1 MPAGR
6 HANTVEEMGDAELR
20 GRTVL
25 HVSAH
30 PDDELLGAPATLFA
44 LRDAGLRI
52 VNIACGLGR
61 PVQHARRRVEVDEAS
76 ARAKF
81 ELRVLDPPLGLS
93 VDDDLVTAEMHI
105 RDAVVA
111 AVGEHEPACIV
122 APSPHDRHHG
132 HETVGR
138 GVRLALEAVAAPPV
152 WLAWEF
158 WAMLPLPT
166 LLVSYDDLRL
176 EEIKTA
182 LSAHA
187 GELARIDYAR
197 ALEARARL
205 SGLLGGERVFG
216 YGRDI
221 VDPPLAEVL
230 CALHRWDGEWWA
242 GAPRALDQG
251 TPLAGKRSERR
262 LGWWLRSPGFSQTM
276 RELV

>member
-1 MPAGR
+1 
-6 HANTVEEMGDAELR
+6 MGDAELR
-20 GRTVL
+20 RRTAL

-52 VNIACGLGR
+52 INIACGLGR
-61 PVQHARRRVEVDEAS
+61 PVQHARRRVEVDDAC

-81 ELRVLDPPLGLS
+81 ELSVLDPPVGLS
-93 VDDDLVTAEMHI
+93 ADDDLVTAEVHI
-105 RDAVVA
+105 RDAVAVA
-111 AVGEHEPACIV
+111 IGEHEPACVV

-138 GVRLALEAVAAPPV
+138 GVRLALETVAAPPV

-166 LLVSYDDLRL
+166 LLVSYDELRL
-176 EEIKTA
+176 EEIKRA

-187 GELARIDYAR
+187 GELARIDYER
-197 ALEARARL
+197 ALEARARF
-205 SGLLGGERVFG
+205 GGVLGGERVFG
-216 YGRDI
+216 YGGDI

-230 CALHRWDGEWWA
+230 CELHRWEGEWWA
-242 GAPRALDQG
+242 GTPRSLDPAA
-251 TPLAGKRSERR
+251 PLAAKRSGRQ
-262 LGWWLRSPGFSQTM
+262 LGWWLRSPGFSQIM
-276 RELV
+276 REFA

>member
-1 MPAGR
+1 MIAADAALAGR
-6 HANTVEEMGDAELR
+6 TA
-20 GRTVL
+20 L
-25 HVSAH
+25 HLSAH

-61 PVQHARRRVEVDEAS
+61 PAQHARRRIEVEEAC
-76 ARAKF
+76 ARANF
-81 ELRVLDPPLGLS
+81 ELQVLDPPLALS
-93 VDDDLVTAEMHI
+93 AGDDLAAAEMHI
-105 RDAVVA
+105 RDALTA
-111 AVGEHEPACIV
+111 ALSEHEPACVV

-132 HETVGR
+132 HEVVGR
-138 GVRLALEAVAAPPV
+138 GVRLALEAVAVPPV

-166 LLVSYDDLRL
+166 LLVGYDEERL
-176 EEIKTA
+176 EEITTA

-205 SGLLGGERVFG
+205 GGVLGGERVFG

-221 VDPPLAEVL
+221 ADPPFAEVL
-230 CALHRWDGEWWA
+230 CELHRSDGEWWA
-242 GAPRALDQG
+242 GAPRSLDPAA
-251 TPLAGKRSERR
+251 PLAAERSDRR
-262 LGWWLRSPGFSQTM
+262 LGWWLRSPGFSQVM
-276 RELV
+276 SREPA